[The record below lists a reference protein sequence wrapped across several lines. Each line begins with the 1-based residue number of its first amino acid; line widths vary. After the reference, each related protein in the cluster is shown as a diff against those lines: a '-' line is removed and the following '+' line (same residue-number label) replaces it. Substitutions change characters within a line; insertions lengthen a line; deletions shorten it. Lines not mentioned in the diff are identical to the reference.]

1 MKVVHIITGLGV
13 GGAETSLARLA
24 PRLARRGVVQQVV
37 SLLPP
42 GPLAAPLEAAGVPV
56 ASLHLRRGAP
66 SPAALWRLVRLLRR
80 ENPDVVQTWLY
91 HADLL
96 GLVAAGLAR
105 RGQVVWNIRCADMDL
120 SRYARTTAWTVAAC
134 ARLSG
139 RPAAVVTNSGRAA
152 WYHTHKLGYHPRRVE
167 VIPNGFDGEVFRP
180 ESPPTSPPSHS
191 SEHSP
196 EHLPQQSSDL
206 PQNQFINP
214 SLESSLKQAP
224 EGHVEHAQDGGLA
237 PGARR
242 RREAWGIGPEAFVI
256 GMAARFD
263 PMKGH
268 DVLAQALG
276 RLGPESGVVCVLCGE
291 GMEASNAELVALL
304 DSAGASAMVRLVG
317 RQEDMPGFYTALDV
331 AVTASHT
338 ESFPNAV
345 GEAMACG
352 VPCVVTD
359 VGDAAEIVAETGLVV
374 APGAPEDLAR
384 AIRAMR
390 DMPRQD
396 RQRRGAVARERVLLC
411 YGVDVMTEKYMRLYQ
426 SLVAPEG

>member
-56 ASLHLRRGAP
+56 ASLHLRRGVP

-105 RGQVVWNIRCADMDL
+105 RGRVVWNIRCADMDL

-152 WYHTHKLGYHPRRVE
+152 WYHTHKLGYRPRRVE

-180 ESPPTSPPSHS
+180 ESPPTPLPSHP

-196 EHLPQQSSDL
+196 EHPLGQ
-206 PQNQFINP
+206 PQNGH
-214 SLESSLKQAP
+214 P
-224 EGHVEHAQDGGLA
+224 ETPQDHGPA

-242 RREAWGIGPEAFVI
+242 QRKAWGIAPEAFVI

-291 GMEASNAELVALL
+291 GMEASNSELAALL
-304 DSAGASAMVRLVG
+304 GSAGASGMVRLVG

-359 VGDAAEIVAETGLVV
+359 VGDAAEIVADTGLVV
-374 APGAPEDLAR
+374 PPGAPDELAR
-384 AIRAMR
+384 AILAMR
-390 DMPRQD
+390 DMPRQE

>member
-56 ASLHLRRGAP
+56 ASLHLRRGVP
-66 SPAALWRLVRLLRR
+66 SPAALCRLVRLLRR

-96 GLVAAGLAR
+96 GLVAAWLAR

-152 WYHTHKLGYHPRRVE
+152 WYHTHKLGYRPRRVE

-180 ESPPTSPPSHS
+180 ESPPTPPPSHP

-196 EHLPQQSSDL
+196 EHPLGQ
-206 PQNQFINP
+206 PQNGH
-214 SLESSLKQAP
+214 P
-224 EGHVEHAQDGGLA
+224 ETSQDHGPA

-242 RREAWGIGPEAFVI
+242 QREAWGIAPEAFVI

-291 GMEASNAELVALL
+291 GMEASNSELAALL
-304 DSAGASAMVRLVG
+304 GSAGASGMVRLVG

-374 APGAPEDLAR
+374 PPGAPDELAR
-384 AIRAMR
+384 AILAMR
-390 DMPRQD
+390 DMPRQE

>member
-1 MKVVHIITGLGV
+1 
-13 GGAETSLARLA
+13 
-24 PRLARRGVVQQVV
+24 VVQQVV

-42 GPLAAPLEAAGVPV
+42 GLLAAPLEAAGVPV
-56 ASLHLRRGAP
+56 ASLHLRRGVP

-180 ESPPTSPPSHS
+180 ESPPTSPPSHP

-196 EHLPQQSSDL
+196 EHPLGQ
-206 PQNQFINP
+206 PQN
-214 SLESSLKQAP
+214 
-224 EGHVEHAQDGGLA
+224 GHSEKSQDHGPA

-242 RREAWGIGPEAFVI
+242 QREAWGIGPEAFVI

-291 GMEASNAELVALL
+291 GMEASNAGFEALL
-304 DSAGASAMVRLVG
+304 GSAGASGMVRLVG

-374 APGAPEDLAR
+374 PPGAPDELAR
-384 AIRAMR
+384 AILAMR
-390 DMPRQD
+390 DMPRQE